1 MPSNI
6 EIKARVS
13 DLEALRR
20 VAQEL
25 ADAPCEV
32 LQQEDVFFRGARGRL
47 KLRMFPGGSG
57 ELIHY
62 ERPDDAGASQS
73 HYRIF
78 ATGDTKTLRAV
89 LADAL
94 GELVTVRKTRE
105 LWLAGRTRIHLDRV
119 EGLGDFAELE
129 VVLRPGQCPDEGRAV
144 AADLMERLGIRET
157 DLVACAY
164 ADLLLHQQESG

>member
-13 DLEALRR
+13 DPEALRE
-20 VAQEL
+20 VAKQL

-32 LQQEDVFFRGARGRL
+32 LRQEDVFFQAARGRL
-47 KLRMFPGGSG
+47 KLRMVPGGAG

-78 ATGDTKTLRAV
+78 ETTDTETLRAV

-94 GELVTVRKTRE
+94 GELVTVRKSRA
-105 LWLAGRTRIHLDRV
+105 LWLVGQTRIHLDRV
-119 EGLGDFAELE
+119 EGLGDFMELE
-129 VVLRPGQCPDEGRAV
+129 VVLRPGQSPDEGRAV
-144 AADLMERLGIRET
+144 AAGLMERLGIRET

-164 ADLLLHQQESG
+164 ADLLLQQRESG